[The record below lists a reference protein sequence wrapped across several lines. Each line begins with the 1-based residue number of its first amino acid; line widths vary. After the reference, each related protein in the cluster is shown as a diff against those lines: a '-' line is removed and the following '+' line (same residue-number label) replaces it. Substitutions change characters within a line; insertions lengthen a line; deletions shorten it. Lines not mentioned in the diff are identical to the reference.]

1 MALSRTFNPYFIIMA
16 RPQKNNLDYFSH
28 DKDMRNDIKIKALR
42 RKFSH
47 KGYSIYVM
55 MLEHLSNYDY
65 LQFEWN
71 DLNIELLTPDFDI
84 DLNELIDIINY
95 AVKLKLFEIE
105 VGYIYCPNM
114 LLRNQHILSDRK
126 CFDLINSPINKLKRD
141 LLNKSP
147 INSGETPLPDSKTG
161 INTHS
166 IVQESIVQ
174 ESIVQESIVQESI
187 VKESKLQPWQVT
199 MLKKSIIDVKVPE
212 DVKYCLECII
222 DNINT
227 PKQVERVLEYKTILN
242 KITGVK
248 DLLETIKY

>member
-1 MALSRTFNPYFIIMA
+1 MSRTFNPYFIIMA
-16 RPQKNNLDYFSH
+16 RPQKNNLNYFSH
-28 DKDMRNDIKIKALR
+28 DKEMRNDIKIKALR

-84 DLNELIDIINY
+84 DSNELIEIINY

-147 INSGETPLPDSKTG
+147 INTGETPLPDSKTG
-161 INTHS
+161 INTH
-166 IVQESIVQ
+166 IILNESK
-174 ESIVQESIVQESI
+174 EENSI
-187 VKESKLQPWQVT
+187 VKESKEENSIEQNIIEEEMKKKYKIGEEL
-199 MLKKSIIDVKVPE
+199 KSIFKTIPN
-212 DVKYCLECII
+212 II
-222 DNINT
+222 RLVDGNDLD
-227 PKQVERVLEYKTILN
+227 KVERMDKYLFNLHYSTIVEYQSI
-242 KITGVK
+242 KIK
-248 DLLETIKY
+248 